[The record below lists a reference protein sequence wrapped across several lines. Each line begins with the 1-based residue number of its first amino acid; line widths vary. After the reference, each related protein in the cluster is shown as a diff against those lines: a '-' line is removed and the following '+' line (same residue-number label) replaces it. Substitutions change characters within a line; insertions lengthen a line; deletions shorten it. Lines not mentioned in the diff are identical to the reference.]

1 MQAEFLST
9 SHSSPASVTGYCLTQ
24 KCMSSTH
31 FRKGSLLLEK
41 KLPSLMDLVPLHC
54 LHRHTSPSLTFCL
67 LPSTMGTAHLA
78 QLEDEESSPFLL
90 NQLTRSSEGPK
101 ITGPNSNRDITSYA
115 VLPAFVMRARL
126 ISRPHYVRLRIIE
139 IHCDFSSESYIH
151 IDPKNKIKYLSIQL
165 LIRGTC
171 RGTTEL
177 WNKHRE
183 FPYLTSLFF

>member
-1 MQAEFLST
+1 MEVCSSLVEQTSRNHRYTLQAEFL
-9 SHSSPASVTGYCLTQ
+9 SPASVTGYYLTQ

-31 FRKGSLLLEK
+31 FRKGSLILEK

-54 LHRHTSPSLTFCL
+54 LHRHTSPSLTSCL

-115 VLPAFVMRARL
+115 VLPAFVMRASNITPTLREIAYNCDTL
-126 ISRPHYVRLRIIE
+126 VLLLALKMVSR
-139 IHCDFSSESYIH
+139 
-151 IDPKNKIKYLSIQL
+151 K
-165 LIRGTC
+165 
-171 RGTTEL
+171 
-177 WNKHRE
+177 
-183 FPYLTSLFF
+183 

>member
-1 MQAEFLST
+1 MEVCSSLVEQTSRNHRYTLQAEFLST

-54 LHRHTSPSLTFCL
+54 LHRHTSPSLTSCL

-126 ISRPHYVRLRIIE
+126 ISRPHYVRLRIIA
-139 IHCDFSSESYIH
+139 IHCDFSSELYIH
-151 IDPKNKIKYLSIQL
+151 IDPTWL
-165 LIRGTC
+165 LLVRFNRRYTY
-171 RGTTEL
+171 
-177 WNKHRE
+177 N
-183 FPYLTSLFF
+183 S

>member
-1 MQAEFLST
+1 MEICSSLVEQTSQNHRYTLQAEFLST

-24 KCMSSTH
+24 KCMSSVKEAY
-31 FRKGSLLLEK
+31 FLEK

-54 LHRHTSPSLTFCL
+54 QHHHTSPSLTSCL

-126 ISRPHYVRLRIIE
+126 ISRPHYVRLRIIA

-151 IDPKNKIKYLSIQL
+151 IDPKFLRNYLQWQL
-165 LIRGTC
+165 TL
-171 RGTTEL
+171 
-177 WNKHRE
+177 
-183 FPYLTSLFF
+183 